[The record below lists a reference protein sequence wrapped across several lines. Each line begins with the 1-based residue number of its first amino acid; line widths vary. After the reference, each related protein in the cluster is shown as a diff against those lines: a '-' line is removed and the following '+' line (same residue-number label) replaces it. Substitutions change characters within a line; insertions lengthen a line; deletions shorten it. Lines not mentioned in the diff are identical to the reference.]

1 MTLREEIKSLSGN
14 KRRFFL
20 LRVVDI
26 DTRSALK
33 LIGITHNTY
42 NSWCQQP
49 AFTELYRRREE
60 LSHDF
65 KQEAIQL
72 LRRDTQLEAA
82 FFEGKVIAKMKEELE
97 SGDYNLIRTNLA
109 REVYSRLMGDLDA
122 QPQTQVL
129 SWEQRI
135 GMLVNQHLP
144 EQLPQGETIEAE
156 FQEVNNEA
164 IAH

>member
-14 KRRFFL
+14 KRRFLL
-20 LRVVDI
+20 LRIVDI
-26 DTRSALK
+26 DTKAALK
-33 LIGITHNTY
+33 LTGVKYGTY

-49 AFTELYRRREE
+49 AFTELYRRRDEF
-60 LSHDF
+60 SHDY

-135 GMLVNQHLP
+135 GMLVNQYLP